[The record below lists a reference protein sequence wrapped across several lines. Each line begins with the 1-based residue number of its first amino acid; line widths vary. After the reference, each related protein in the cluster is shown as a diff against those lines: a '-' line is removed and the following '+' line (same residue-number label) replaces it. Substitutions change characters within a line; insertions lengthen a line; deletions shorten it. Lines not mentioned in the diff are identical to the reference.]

1 MDTANLVLRLPREDE
16 AEEFLRAHR
25 ATSPDFPWFL
35 HFYEEG
41 MSVREYLDVL
51 VKWRSGVGLPD
62 WGVQETLLL
71 AFAGHRIV
79 GRVAIRHRLT
89 AALERCG
96 GHIGYAV
103 VPEFRRRGYA
113 TRLLDMSLRM
123 ADEQFGIDPILVTCG
138 DHNVGS
144 TRVIE
149 RNGGVLHDIV
159 EVEREPYTVRRYWFT
174 AAAIRASRPIA

>member
-1 MDTANLVLRLPREDE
+1 MNLELRLPRADE
-16 AEEFLRAHR
+16 AEEFFRAHR
-25 ATSPDFPWFL
+25 ATSPGFPWFL

-41 MSVREYLDVL
+41 MSLPEYLDVL
-51 VKWRSGVGLPD
+51 ATWRSGVGLPD
-62 WGVQETLLL
+62 WGVQETMLL
-71 AFAGHRIV
+71 AFADARIV

-89 AALERCG
+89 PALERCG
-96 GHIGYAV
+96 GHVGYAV

-113 TRLLDMSLRM
+113 TRLFDMSLRM
-123 ADEQFGIDPILVTCG
+123 AVDQIGIDPILVTCG
-138 DHNVGS
+138 DANVGS

-174 AAAIRASRPIA
+174 AAGIRAKRPIA